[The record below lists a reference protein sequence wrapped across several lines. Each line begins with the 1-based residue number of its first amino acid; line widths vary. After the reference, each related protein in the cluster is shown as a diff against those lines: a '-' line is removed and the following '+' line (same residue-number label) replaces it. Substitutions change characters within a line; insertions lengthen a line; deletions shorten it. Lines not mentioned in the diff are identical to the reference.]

1 MGLRLSKI
9 GSEMATQPVTDSC
22 LGCKGPL
29 QSLGVEHFRVGGV
42 SGGWGALM
50 GQWAEI
56 GEGILDMELLACRN
70 CRRVELRVPQRR

>member
-1 MGLRLSKI
+1 MANPMT
-9 GSEMATQPVTDSC
+9 SEPANDSC
-22 LGCKGPL
+22 LGCRGPL

-42 SGGWGALM
+42 SGGWAAFM

-56 GEGILDMELLACRN
+56 GEGILDIELLACRN

>member
-1 MGLRLSKI
+1 
-9 GSEMATQPVTDSC
+9 MATQQATDSC
-22 LGCKGPL
+22 LGCRGAL

-42 SGGWGALM
+42 SGGWAALM

-70 CRRVELRVPQRR
+70 CRRVELRVPQQR

>member
-1 MGLRLSKI
+1 MA
-9 GSEMATQPVTDSC
+9 SEPADDSC

-42 SGGWGALM
+42 SGGWTALM

-56 GEGILDMELLACRN
+56 GEGILDMELLACRA

>member
-1 MGLRLSKI
+1 
-9 GSEMATQPVTDSC
+9 MATEQAVESC

-42 SGGWGALM
+42 SGGWAALM

-70 CRRVELRVPQRR
+70 CRRVEFRVPQHR

>member
-1 MGLRLSKI
+1 
-9 GSEMATQPVTDSC
+9 
-22 LGCKGPL
+22 L

-42 SGGWGALM
+42 SGGWAALM

>member
-1 MGLRLSKI
+1 MA
-9 GSEMATQPVTDSC
+9 SEPANDTC

-42 SGGWGALM
+42 SGGWAALM

>member
-1 MGLRLSKI
+1 
-9 GSEMATQPVTDSC
+9 MATELATDTC

-42 SGGWGALM
+42 SGGWAALM

-56 GEGILDMELLACRN
+56 GEGILDMELLACRA
-70 CRRVELRVPQRR
+70 CRRVELRVPMRR